1 MKSDKLAMTLGDTD
15 SEFTD
20 VILNEDAT
28 LQEKAMHLIRNLQHL
43 EGKIKLVKVKRTCT
57 LIRILYK
64 GYLINK

>member
-1 MKSDKLAMTLGDTD
+1 MNSDKLAMTLGDTD

-43 EGKIKLVKVKRTCT
+43 EGKIKSGESQKDVHPDQDFIQKA
-57 LIRILYK
+57 I
-64 GYLINK
+64 